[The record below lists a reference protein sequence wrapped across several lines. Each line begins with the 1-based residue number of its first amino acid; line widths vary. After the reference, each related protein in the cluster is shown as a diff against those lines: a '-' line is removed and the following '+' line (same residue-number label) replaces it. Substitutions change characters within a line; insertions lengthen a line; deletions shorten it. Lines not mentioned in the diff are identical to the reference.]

1 MDAATAIIIVAIIIV
16 LVGVGFWYF
25 QRQRSSKIRRRFGPE
40 YERTV
45 TETGDRRKAE
55 QILEKREK
63 RVQGFLIRALPQAD
77 RERFASAWREV
88 QAQFVDDPKA
98 AVTRADQLV
107 ADLMNMRGY
116 PVADFEQRAADLSVD
131 HPIVIENYRAAHDI
145 ALRHQRGEASTEDLR
160 RAMVHYRTLFEDLL
174 GSRETMQAEVRR

>member
-1 MDAATAIIIVAIIIV
+1 MHAATVIIIAVIV
-16 LVGVGFWYF
+16 VILFGVGFWYF

-55 QILEKREK
+55 QILEKRER
-63 RVQGFLIRALPQAD
+63 RVERFQIRALPQGD

-88 QAQFVDDPKA
+88 QAQFVDNPKT

-107 ADLMNMRGY
+107 ADLMNVGGY

-131 HPIVIENYRAAHDI
+131 HPIVIENYRAA
-145 ALRHQRGEASTEDLR
+145 R
-160 RAMVHYRTLFEDLL
+160 
-174 GSRETMQAEVRR
+174 

>member
-1 MDAATAIIIVAIIIV
+1 MHAATVIIIAVIVVILFGVA
-16 LVGVGFWYF
+16 FWYF

-63 RVQGFLIRALPQAD
+63 RVQGFPIRALPQSD
-77 RERFASAWREV
+77 RERFAIAWRGV
-88 QAQFVDDPKA
+88 QAQFVDDPKT

-107 ADLMNMRGY
+107 ADLMNVRGY

-131 HPIVIENYRAAHDI
+131 HPVVIENYRAAHDI

-174 GSRETMQAEVRR
+174 GSRETMHAEVRR